1 MIRRTYIATSIFI
14 AAVFFVL
21 TSSALAAD
29 KPVTDKTAT
38 VVDQGSFAVFQNG
51 QRVATENFII
61 RQYADSSVTSSELH
75 VEAGQ
80 SAANLDQSSE
90 LTLTPNGSI
99 SRYEWKQ
106 SAPPHNSATIEPKDQ
121 FLTMRVVT
129 DGKTTEQPFFL
140 TPDAFILDDYFF
152 SIREVLLWKYI
163 ATACK
168 PRPGGDGC
176 DLIRTRFPVLIPR
189 RRTSAEVFIEFKG
202 YDDTPLNGRPQHLRH
217 FAIETNGPEWNLWL
231 DANHKLLR
239 ISIPETNTEILRQ
252 EK

>member
-1 MIRRTYIATSIFI
+1 MIRRTYIATSFFV
-14 AAVFFVL
+14 AAAFFVL
-21 TSSALAAD
+21 TSSALAGG
-29 KPVTDKTAT
+29 KPATGKTAT

-51 QRVATENFII
+51 QRVGTENFSI

-75 VEAGQ
+75 VEAGP
-80 SAANLDQSSE
+80 SGANLDQSSE
-90 LTLTPNGSI
+90 LTLFPNGSI

-106 SAPPHNSATIEPKDQ
+106 AGAPHNSATVEPKDQ

-129 DGKTTEQPFFL
+129 DGKTADQPFFL
-140 TPDAFILDDYFF
+140 TPDAFVLDDYFF
-152 SIREVLLWKYI
+152 STREVLLWKYL

-176 DLIRTRFPVLIPR
+176 DLTRARFAVLIPR

-217 FAIETNGPEWNLWL
+217 FVMQTEGPEWNLWL
-231 DANHKLLR
+231 DTNHKLLR
-239 ISIPETNTEILRQ
+239 ISIPETNTEVLRQ